1 MTTSFVPRPALA
13 DLRAYNLDAPAG
25 LINLADNTNAA
36 GPPPGAA
43 RGIRALDRGLDA
55 YPTTF
60 SRPLR
65 EAIASYVG
73 VAPDEIMVGCGSSDV
88 IDSAYRAYG
97 HPGTRLAHVAP
108 TFVMARTFGL
118 TNGLDAVAV
127 PLTPDGDADA
137 SALVAADAA
146 VTYLCSPNNP
156 TGACHSAT
164 AIERVLDGT
173 RGLVLLDEAYAEY
186 AGRSHAQ
193 GAPRHDRLLVLRT
206 FSKAFGLAGLRIGYG
221 VGNAGLIAELE
232 KVRGPYKVSSV
243 AEAVA
248 LGAVTSDLAWMREAA
263 AETVQVREAFIDA
276 LRRAG
281 LAPMRSDANFVLVP
295 LRDARQA
302 ADGLAAQ
309 GFLVRA
315 FPGLPGTGDA
325 LRITIGPRDVMRRL
339 AGILPG
345 VL

>member
-1 MTTSFVPRPALA
+1 MNPSFVPRPALA
-13 DLRAYNLDAPAG
+13 DIRAYNADAPSG
-25 LINLADNTNAA
+25 LINLADNTSAF
-36 GPPPGAA
+36 GPPPSAA
-43 RGIRALDRGLDA
+43 RAMGALERGMDS
-55 YPTTF
+55 YPSTF

-65 EAIASYVG
+65 DAIAAYLG
-73 VAPDEIMVGCGSSDV
+73 VAPGEVMVGCGSSDV

-97 HPGTRLAHVAP
+97 QPGARLAHVAP
-108 TFVMARTFGL
+108 TFIMARTFGL

-127 PLTPDGDADA
+127 PLTADGDADA
-137 SALVAADAA
+137 SGLLGTDAA

-221 VGNAGLIAELE
+221 VGNAALIAELE
-232 KVRGPYKVSSV
+232 KVRGPYKVTSV
-243 AEAVA
+243 SEAVA
-248 LGAVTSDLAWMREAA
+248 LTAITNDLAWMRESAA
-263 AETVQVREAFIDA
+263 ATTQVREEFVAALADA
-276 LRRAG
+276 GRAP
-281 LAPMRSDANFVLVP
+281 LRSDANFVLLPVTN
-295 LRDARQA
+295 ARQA

-309 GFLVRA
+309 GILVRA
-315 FPGLPGTGDA
+315 FPSLPGVGDA
-325 LRITIGPRDVMRRL
+325 LRITIGPRDVMRRVADL
-339 AGILPG
+339 LPG
-345 VL
+345 IR